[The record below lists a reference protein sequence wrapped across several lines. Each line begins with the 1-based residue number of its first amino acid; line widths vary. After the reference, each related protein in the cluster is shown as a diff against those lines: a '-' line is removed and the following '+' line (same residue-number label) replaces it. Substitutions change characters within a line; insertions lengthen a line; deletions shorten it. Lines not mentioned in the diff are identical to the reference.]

1 MDLFSTLNRNDV
13 FAILSYCLSH
23 TKVRTLLFVVHVAT
37 LWFYFVDRIKACFK
51 DRIKGCCKKMK
62 KDENISTSTDS
73 VVLHNYVKMT
83 DSTEKK
89 IVTVS
94 YA

>member
-1 MDLFSTLNRNDV
+1 
-13 FAILSYCLSH
+13 
-23 TKVRTLLFVVHVAT
+23 
-37 LWFYFVDRIKACFK
+37 
-51 DRIKGCCKKMK
+51 MK
-62 KDENISTSTDS
+62 KDENTNTSTDS

-89 IVTVS
+89 IVSVS